1 MEKQNNDR
9 VSAVTE
15 LYRREADKLAALV
28 QEAEELLQEGQM
40 LYRERVV
47 HDVDIQ
53 RERVNTIK
61 EVAGM
66 FGVDPEK
73 SGKKRKGA

>member
-1 MEKQNNDR
+1 MEKQNNDH

-15 LYRREADKLAALV
+15 LYRREADKLSALV

-47 HDVDIQ
+47 HKDIQ

-61 EVAGM
+61 EVAGI
-66 FGVDPEK
+66 FGIDPEK

>member
-1 MEKQNNDR
+1 MKQNNDQ

-15 LYRREADKLAALV
+15 LYRREADKLSALV

-40 LYRERVV
+40 LYREGVV
-47 HDVDIQ
+47 RKADIQ

-61 EVAGM
+61 EVAGI
-66 FGVDPEK
+66 FGIDPEK
-73 SGKKRKGA
+73 SGNTKKGR